1 MQIEKKRESNI
12 EPCWGSGM
20 NPHNMNINRLK
31 IPSVSE
37 SQKKYLAFL
46 LEIQE
51 QPPGVLSN
59 P

>member
-46 LEIQE
+46 LEIQSSHR
-51 QPPGVLSN
+51 GC
-59 P
+59 